1 MQELLRIRL
10 DSLKS
15 EFQLGQNKLM
25 ELERQTNILRNNLL
39 RISGAIQVLE
49 EELLKA
55 GESAS
60 LDFGNSPSPELSA
73 LSQTIKTEFQNKA
86 KE

>member
-1 MQELLRIRL
+1 MRELLQIRL
-10 DSLKS
+10 ESLKS
-15 EFQLGQNKLM
+15 EFQLGQHKLA
-25 ELERQTNILRNNLL
+25 EQERQSTILRNNLL

-55 GESAS
+55 GKSAS
-60 LDFGNSPSPELSA
+60 TDILEDSSPELSA
-73 LSQTIKTEFQNKA
+73 IAQTAGPESTSVP